1 MSNDYLMILANSADY
16 CRIGAPT
23 MKYLCLLYGNQKK
36 VSSLSKEQFAT
47 LVEKCQVYDAELQRT
62 GAVRSVESLDWD
74 VTTVRPQNGKPTVV
88 DGPFVE
94 TRDVV
99 GSFMVIEAR
108 DLNDAIRIASLHP
121 AANMGEDLGWG
132 IEIRPIAEGCHQ

>member
-1 MSNDYLMILANSADY
+1 
-16 CRIGAPT
+16 

-36 VSSLSKEQFAT
+36 VSSLSKEQFAS
-47 LVEKCQVYDAELQRT
+47 LVEKCQVHDAELQRT
-62 GAVRSVESLDWD
+62 GAVRTVEPLEWD
-74 VTTVRPQNGKPTVV
+74 VTTVRPRNGKPTVV

-132 IEIRPIAEGCHQ
+132 IEIRPIAEACHQ

>member
-1 MSNDYLMILANSADY
+1 
-16 CRIGAPT
+16 
-23 MKYLCLLYGNQKK
+23 MKYLCLLYGNQEK
-36 VSSLSKEQFAT
+36 VSKLSKEEFAA
-47 LVEKCQVYDAELQRT
+47 LAARCQVHDAALRQT
-62 GAVRSVESLDWD
+62 GAVVSVESLEWD
-74 VTTVRPQNGKPTVV
+74 VTTVRARDGQPTVV

-94 TRDVV
+94 TRDVA

-132 IEIRPIAEGCHQ
+132 IEIRPIADGCHQ

>member
-1 MSNDYLMILANSADY
+1 
-16 CRIGAPT
+16 
-23 MKYLCLLYGNQKK
+23 MKYLCLLYGNQQKISK
-36 VSSLSKEQFAT
+36 LSKEEFNT

-62 GAVRSVESLDWD
+62 GAVKTVHPLEWD
-74 VTTVRPQNGKPTVV
+74 VTTVRARDGKPTVT

-99 GSFMVIEAR
+99 GSFMIIEAR

-132 IEIRPIAEGCHQ
+132 VEIRPIAPECHQ

>member
-1 MSNDYLMILANSADY
+1 
-16 CRIGAPT
+16 
-23 MKYLCLLYGNQKK
+23 MKYLCLLYGNQKQ
-36 VSSLSKEQFAT
+36 VSSLSKDEFAS
-47 LVEKCQVYDAELQRT
+47 LVEKCKVYDAELQRT
-62 GAVRSVESLDWD
+62 GAVRMVEPLEWD
-74 VTTVRPQNGKPTVV
+74 VTTVRPCSGKPTVV

-121 AANMGEDLGWG
+121 AANLGEELGWG
-132 IEIRPIAEGCHQ
+132 IEIRPISDGCHQ

>member
-1 MSNDYLMILANSADY
+1 
-16 CRIGAPT
+16 
-23 MKYLCLLYGNQKK
+23 MKYLCLLYGNQQKM
-36 VSSLSKEQFAT
+36 SQLSKEEFAA
-47 LVEKCQVYDAELQRT
+47 LIEKCKEHDAELQRT
-62 GAVRSVESLDWD
+62 GAVLTVEPLDWD
-74 VTTVRPQNGKPTVV
+74 VTTVCPKDGKPTVI

-121 AANMGEDLGWG
+121 AANMGESLGWG
-132 IEIRPIAEGCHQ
+132 IEIRPVAVLGHQ

>member
-1 MSNDYLMILANSADY
+1 
-16 CRIGAPT
+16 
-23 MKYLCLLYGNQKK
+23 MKYLCLLYGNQEKMSK
-36 VSSLSKEQFAT
+36 LSKDEFAA
-47 LVEKCQVYDAELQRT
+47 LVEKCKVHDAELQRT
-62 GAVRSVESLDWD
+62 GAVRVVEPLDWD
-74 VTTVRPQNGKPTVV
+74 VTTVRAQGGKPTVI

-121 AANMGEDLGWG
+121 AANLGEALGWG
-132 IEIRPIAEGCHQ
+132 IEIRPIADMGHQ

>member
-1 MSNDYLMILANSADY
+1 
-16 CRIGAPT
+16 
-23 MKYLCLLYGNQKK
+23 MKYLCLLYGNQEK
-36 VSSLSKEQFAT
+36 VSKLSKEEFTAV
-47 LVEKCQVYDAELQRT
+47 VERCKQYDAELQRT
-62 GAVRSVESLDWD
+62 GAVRMVESLEWD
-74 VTTVRPQNGKPTVV
+74 VTTVRPKDGQPTVV

-121 AANMGEDLGWG
+121 AANMGEGLGWG
-132 IEIRPIAEGCHQ
+132 IEIRPIAAGCHQ

>member
-1 MSNDYLMILANSADY
+1 
-16 CRIGAPT
+16 
-23 MKYLCLLYGNQKK
+23 MKYLCLLYGNQQK
-36 VSSLSKEQFAT
+36 VSKLSKDEFAAV
-47 LVEKCQVYDAELQRT
+47 VEKCKVHDEELRRT
-62 GAVRSVESLDWD
+62 GAVRAVESLEWD
-74 VTTVRPQNGKPTVV
+74 VTSIRPRDGKPVVV

-99 GSFMVIEAR
+99 GSFLVIEAK

-132 IEIRPIAEGCHQ
+132 IEIRPIADGCHQ

>member
-1 MSNDYLMILANSADY
+1 
-16 CRIGAPT
+16 
-23 MKYLCLLYGNQKK
+23 MKYLCLLYGNQEK
-36 VSSLSKEQFAT
+36 VSQLSKEEFAA
-47 LVEKCQVYDAELQRT
+47 LVEKCKGYDAELQRT
-62 GAVRSVESLDWD
+62 GAVQTVESLEWD
-74 VTTVRPQNGKPTVV
+74 VTTVRPKDGVPTVV

-121 AANMGEDLGWG
+121 AANMGESLGWG
-132 IEIRPIAEGCHQ
+132 IEIRPLASGCHQ

>member
-1 MSNDYLMILANSADY
+1 
-16 CRIGAPT
+16 

-36 VSSLSKEQFAT
+36 VSSLSKEQFAS
-47 LVEKCQVYDAELQRT
+47 LVEKCQVHDAALQRT
-62 GAVRSVESLDWD
+62 GAVRSVEPLEWD
-74 VTTVRPQNGKPTVV
+74 VTTVRPFNGKPTVV

-132 IEIRPIAEGCHQ
+132 IEIRPIAEAGHQ

>member
-1 MSNDYLMILANSADY
+1 
-16 CRIGAPT
+16 
-23 MKYLCLLYGNQKK
+23 MKYLCLLYGNQQK
-36 VSSLSKEQFAT
+36 VSKLTTDEFNAV
-47 LVEKCQVYDAELQRT
+47 VERCKVHDAELRRT
-62 GAVRSVESLDWD
+62 GAVTSIHSLEWD
-74 VTTVRPQNGKPTVV
+74 VTTVSPRDGKPTVT

-132 IEIRPIAEGCHQ
+132 IEIRPIADGCHQ

>member
-1 MSNDYLMILANSADY
+1 
-16 CRIGAPT
+16 

-36 VSSLSKEQFAT
+36 MSKLSKEEFAG
-47 LVEKCQVYDAELQRT
+47 LVENCQRHDAELQRT
-62 GAVRSVESLDWD
+62 GAVRTVETLEWD
-74 VTTVRPQNGKPTVV
+74 VTTVRARDGKPTVI

-121 AANMGEDLGWG
+121 AANMGETLGWG
-132 IEIRPIAEGCHQ
+132 IEIRPLAEACHQ

>member
-1 MSNDYLMILANSADY
+1 
-16 CRIGAPT
+16 

-36 VSSLSKEQFAT
+36 MANLPKEQFEA
-47 LVEKCQVYDAELQRT
+47 LAQKCQGHDAELHRT
-62 GAVRSVESLDWD
+62 GAVTSVETLEWD
-74 VTTVRPQNGKPTVV
+74 VTTVRARDGKPTVT

-99 GSFMVIEAR
+99 ASFMIIEAR

-132 IEIRPIAEGCHQ
+132 IEIRPLASGCHQ

>member
-1 MSNDYLMILANSADY
+1 
-16 CRIGAPT
+16 

-36 VSSLSKEQFAT
+36 VSSLSKEEFASI
-47 LVEKCQVYDAELQRT
+47 VEKCQVYDAELQRT
-62 GAVRSVESLDWD
+62 GAVRTVEPLEWD
-74 VTTVRPQNGKPTVV
+74 VTTVRPRNGKPTVV

-132 IEIRPIAEGCHQ
+132 IEIRPIADMCHQ

>member
-1 MSNDYLMILANSADY
+1 
-16 CRIGAPT
+16 
-23 MKYLCLLYGNQKK
+23 MKYLCLLYGNEQK
-36 VSSLSKEQFAT
+36 VSALSKEEFAAV
-47 LVEKCQVYDAELQRT
+47 VERCKAHDEELKRT
-62 GAVRSVESLDWD
+62 GAVLSVESLEWD
-74 VTTVRPQNGKPTVV
+74 VTTVQPRGGKPTVT

-121 AANMGEDLGWG
+121 AANLGEDLGWG
-132 IEIRPIAEGCHQ
+132 IEIRPIADGCHQ